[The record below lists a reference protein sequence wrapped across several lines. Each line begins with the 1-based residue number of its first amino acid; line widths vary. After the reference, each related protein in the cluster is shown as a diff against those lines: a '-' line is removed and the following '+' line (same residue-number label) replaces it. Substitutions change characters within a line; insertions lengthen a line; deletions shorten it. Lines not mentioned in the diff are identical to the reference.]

1 MIAYAQALELLL
13 AEAIVLPAEWC
24 RSADACGRI
33 LAEPLRASSMLP
45 PFDNAAMDGY
55 AFATSGQALAAGSEH
70 TVAGQ
75 IAAGAPALPD
85 AVSGMWEIATGAVL
99 PAGLDCIVP
108 FERVEKLDAGRIRL
122 REAAL
127 AGQNIRRAGSD
138 IAIAQEVAVAGQ
150 RVDPALRMVLA
161 ALGIARVS
169 VRRKPRVALL
179 STGAEL
185 VADASLPLGP
195 GQIYA
200 SNASYLEASLRALG
214 VEVVANA
221 ALGDDA
227 QAFAVQTRRLTD
239 QADLVLS
246 TGAVSMGSRDF
257 IPAGLQAMGAR
268 LLFHKTAIRPGKPIL
283 AARLQ
288 EGALFVGLPGNPIAT
303 AVGLRYFVVPLLRAM
318 LDMPAEIPL
327 HASLAA
333 PIRVAGGFRHF
344 LKARLRQSGDSGLVA
359 ELLEGQQSYR
369 MDSLLQANAWVVLPE
384 SEGEWGAGAMVD
396 ALPRDAGGGWFV
408 V

>member
-1 MIAYAQALELLL
+1 MIAYAHALELLL
-13 AEAIVLPAEWC
+13 AEAVVLPAEWC

-70 TVAGQ
+70 MIAGQ
-75 IAAGAPALPD
+75 LAAGAPSPPD
-85 AVSGMWEIATGAVL
+85 ASSGVWEIATGAVL
-99 PAGLDCIVP
+99 SAGLDCIVP
-108 FERVEKLDAGRIRL
+108 FERVEKLDAGHIRL
-122 REAAL
+122 REAVL

-138 IAIAQEVAVAGQ
+138 IAIAQEVAAAGQ

-161 ALGIARVS
+161 ALGVARIG

-214 VEVVANA
+214 AEVIANV

-227 QAFAVQTRRLTD
+227 QACAVQTRRLSD
-239 QADLVLS
+239 QAELVL
-246 TGAVSMGSRDF
+246 
-257 IPAGLQAMGAR
+257 
-268 LLFHKTAIRPGKPIL
+268 
-283 AARLQ
+283 
-288 EGALFVGLPGNPIAT
+288 
-303 AVGLRYFVVPLLRAM
+303 
-318 LDMPAEIPL
+318 
-327 HASLAA
+327 
-333 PIRVAGGFRHF
+333 
-344 LKARLRQSGDSGLVA
+344 
-359 ELLEGQQSYR
+359 
-369 MDSLLQANAWVVLPE
+369 
-384 SEGEWGAGAMVD
+384 
-396 ALPRDAGGGWFV
+396 
-408 V
+408 

>member
-13 AEAIVLPAEWC
+13 AEAAVLPAEWC

-33 LAEPLRASSMLP
+33 LAEPLRASNMLP

-55 AFATSGQALAAGSEH
+55 AFATSSEGLAAGSEH
-70 TVAGQ
+70 RVAGQ
-75 IAAGAPALPD
+75 LAAGAPPPPD
-85 AVSGMWEIATGAVL
+85 AAGDVWEIATGAAL

-108 FERVEKLDAGRIRL
+108 FERVERLSAERIRL
-122 REAAL
+122 REAAF

-138 IAIAQEVAVAGQ
+138 IAIAGEVAAAGQ
-150 RVDPALRMVLA
+150 RIDPALRMVLA
-161 ALGIARVS
+161 ALGVERIS

-185 VADASLPLGP
+185 VVDALLPLGP

-214 VEVVANA
+214 AEVIANV

-227 QAFAVQTRRLTD
+227 QAFAAQTGRLAD

-268 LLFHKTAIRPGKPIL
+268 LLFHKAAIRPGKPIL

-288 EGALFVGLPGNPIAT
+288 EGALFVGLPGNPIAV

-318 LDMPAEIPL
+318 LGMPAETPL
-327 HASLAA
+327 RASLAA
-333 PIRVAGGFRHF
+333 PIRVAKGLRHF
-344 LKARLRQSGDSGLVA
+344 LKARLRQSSDSGLVA

-369 MDSLLQANAWVVLPE
+369 MGSLLQANAWVVLPE
-384 SEGEWGAGAMVD
+384 DADEWPAGALVD
-396 ALPRDAGGGWFV
+396 ALPRDADGGWFV

>member
-13 AEAIVLPAEWC
+13 AEVAVLPAEWC
-24 RSADACGRI
+24 RSADASGRI
-33 LAEPLRASSMLP
+33 LAEPLHAPGALP

-55 AFATSGQALAAGSEH
+55 AFATAGEALAAGSEH
-70 TVAGQ
+70 RVAGQ
-75 IAAGAPALPD
+75 LAAGAPSPPD
-85 AVSGMWEIATGAVL
+85 AASGVWEIATGAAL

-108 FERVEKLDAGRIRL
+108 LERIEKLDAGRIRL

-127 AGQNIRRAGSD
+127 AGQNVRRAGSD
-138 IAIAQEVAVAGQ
+138 IAIAEQVAAAGQ
-150 RVDPALRMVLA
+150 RVDPALRMVMA
-161 ALGIARVS
+161 ALGAAGID

-214 VEVVANA
+214 AEVIANL

-227 QAFAVQTRRLTD
+227 DAFVAQTRRLAS
-239 QADLVLS
+239 QADLLLS
-246 TGAVSMGSRDF
+246 TGAVSMGRRDF
-257 IPAGLQAMGAR
+257 IPAGLQAAGAR
-268 LLFHKTAIRPGKPIL
+268 LLFHKVAIRPGKPIL

-288 EGALFVGLPGNPIAT
+288 EGALLLGLPGNPIAA
-303 AVGLRYFVVPLLRAM
+303 AVGLRGFVAPLLRAM
-318 LDMPAEIPL
+318 LGMPAEIPL
-327 HASLAA
+327 RASLAM
-333 PIRVAGGFRHF
+333 PVRVAEGFRHF
-344 LKARLRQSGDSGLVA
+344 LKAQLRQRADSGFVV

-369 MDSLLQANAWVVLPE
+369 MGSLLRANAWVTLPE
-384 SEGEWGAGAMVD
+384 GDGQWPAGALVD
-396 ALPRDAGGGWFV
+396 VWPRDVDGGWFID
-408 V
+408 

>member
-13 AEAIVLPAEWC
+13 AEAAVLPAEW
-24 RSADACGRI
+24 RQSADACGRT
-33 LAEPLRASSMLP
+33 LAEPLHASSALP
-45 PFDNAAMDGY
+45 SFDNAAMDGY
-55 AFATSGQALAAGSEH
+55 AFATSGEALAAGSEYR
-70 TVAGQ
+70 VAGLL
-75 IAAGAPALPD
+75 AAGAPSPPD
-85 AVSGMWEIATGAVL
+85 AASGVWEIATGAAL

-108 FERVEKLDAGRIRL
+108 LERIEKLDAGRIRL
-122 REAAL
+122 REAAF

-138 IAIAQEVAVAGQ
+138 IAIAQQVAAAGQ
-150 RVDPALRMVLA
+150 QVDPALRMVLA

-169 VRRKPRVALL
+169 VRRKLRVALL

-214 VEVVANA
+214 AEVIAKV

-227 QAFAVQTRRLTD
+227 EAFVAQTRQLAS

-246 TGAVSMGSRDF
+246 TGAVSMGRRDF
-257 IPAGLQAMGAR
+257 IPAGLQAAGAR
-268 LLFHKTAIRPGKPIL
+268 LLFHKVAIRPGKPIL

-288 EGALFVGLPGNPIAT
+288 EGALSVGLPGNPLAA
-303 AVGLRYFVVPLLRAM
+303 AVGFRYFVVPLLRAM
-318 LDMPAEIPL
+318 LGMPAEIPL
-327 HASLAA
+327 RASLTA
-333 PIRVAGGFRHF
+333 PIRVAEGFRHF
-344 LKARLRQSGDSGLVA
+344 LKARLRQSADSGLVA

-369 MDSLLQANAWVVLPE
+369 MGSLLQANAWVMLPE
-384 SEGEWGAGAMVD
+384 SAGEWEAGAMVD
-396 ALPRDAGGGWFV
+396 VLPRDAGGGWFLV
-408 V
+408 

>member
-13 AEAIVLPAEWC
+13 AEAAVLPAEWC

-33 LAEPLRASSMLP
+33 LAEPLHASSALP

-55 AFATSGQALAAGSEH
+55 AFATSGEALAAGSEH
-70 TVAGQ
+70 RVAGQ
-75 IAAGAPALPD
+75 LAAGAPSPPD
-85 AVSGMWEIATGAVL
+85 ANSGVWEIATGAVL

-108 FERVEKLDAGRIRL
+108 FERIEKLDAGRIRL
-122 REAAL
+122 REAAF

-138 IAIAQEVAVAGQ
+138 IAIAQEVSAAGQ
-150 RVDPALRMVLA
+150 RIDPALRMVLA
-161 ALGIARVS
+161 ALGVARIG
-169 VRRKPRVALL
+169 VRRKPLVALL

-200 SNASYLEASLRALG
+200 SNASYLEASLHAMG
-214 VEVVANA
+214 AEVIEKA

-227 QAFAVQTRRLTD
+227 QAFAAQTRRLAD
-239 QADLVLS
+239 QADLILS

-268 LLFHKTAIRPGKPIL
+268 LLFHKAAIRPGKPIL
-283 AARLQ
+283 AARLR
-288 EGALFVGLPGNPIAT
+288 EGALLVGLPGNPIAT
-303 AVGLRYFVVPLLRAM
+303 AAGLRYFVVPLLRAM
-318 LDMPAEIPL
+318 LGMPAETPL
-327 HASLAA
+327 RASLAA

-344 LKARLRQSGDSGLVA
+344 LKARLHQSADSGLVA

-369 MDSLLQANAWVVLPE
+369 MGSLLQANAWVVLPE
-384 SEGEWGAGAMVD
+384 SAGDWVAGAMVD
-396 ALPRDAGGGWFV
+396 ALPRNAGGGWLID
-408 V
+408 